1 MRALSDNQQAAFEKL
16 RKLKVGALFLGCG
29 CGKTQT
35 AVALINSVDDVD
47 LVLWVCPCQ
56 TKRNVAEELAK
67 CGCRYPVDIVGVESI
82 GQSERIYLETLDKVK
97 AAKRPFVVCDE
108 SLKIKNG
115 LAKRTKRMR
124 TIGALCEYKLILNG
138 TPITKNIIDIY
149 EQMQFLS
156 PKILKGMSYLRFM
169 DRYCHYRQIKVC
181 GKAKKTI
188 ITGYANLE
196 NLLSIINPYIYQCT
210 LDLGLSKDYR
220 RIKWYMDGY
229 RIMQYNTLKAE
240 LIDEYS
246 DVGELNL
253 LAIMAR
259 LQHSYCVEPE
269 KFEAI
274 EDLVDERTLIF
285 CKYIESRN
293 ELERRFPKAKT
304 LTYGTGSIG
313 LNLQSYRRI
322 IYFDKTFDYAFREQS
337 EARIYRMGQ
346 QDDCEYFD
354 LTGNVGLEHT
364 IDCCIDSKTSLV
376 EHFKRG
382 YKKQLME
389 EL

>member
-16 RKLKVGALFLGCG
+16 SELKVGALFLGCG

-47 LVLWVCPCQ
+47 LVLWVCPFQ

-115 LAKRTKRMR
+115 LAKRTRRMR

-156 PKILKGMSYLRFM
+156 PKIMRGMSRNEFR
-169 DRYCHYRQIKVC
+169 DRYCRYRQVKKC
-181 GKAKKTI
+181 GIIKKTY
-188 ITGYANLE
+188 ITGYENLE
-196 NLLSIINPYIYQCT
+196 NLLSIIDPYIYQCT
-210 LDLGLSKDYR
+210 LDLGLSRSYKRLYWHMGNERLRQYKEYKENLFLDYSCEED
-220 RIKWYMDGY
+220 Y
-229 RIMQYNTLKAE
+229 E
-240 LIDEYS
+240 
-246 DVGELNL
+246 L
-253 LAIMAR
+253 LAVLAK

-269 KFEAI
+269 KFEVMG
-274 EDLVDERTLIF
+274 DLVDDRTLIF
-285 CKYIESRN
+285 CKYIESRD
-293 ELERRFPKAKT
+293 ELERRFPMAKAM
-304 LTYGTGSIG
+304 TYGTGSIG

-354 LTGNVGLEHT
+354 LTGNVGLELM
-364 IDCCIDSKTSLV
+364 IDQCIDHKTGLV
-376 EHFKRG
+376 EHFKKG
-382 YKKQLME
+382 YRK
-389 EL
+389 ELIKEL